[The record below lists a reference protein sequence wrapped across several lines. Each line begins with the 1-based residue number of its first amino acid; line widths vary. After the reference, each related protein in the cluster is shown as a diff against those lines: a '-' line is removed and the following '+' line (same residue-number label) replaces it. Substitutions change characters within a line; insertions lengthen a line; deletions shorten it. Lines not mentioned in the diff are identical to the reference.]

1 MQNQT
6 EMLYEVM
13 DNVVEYYLSLNYL
26 DIIREN
32 LKYYFVN
39 LFDRFNAYLVVL
51 FVLIFT
57 GGYFFSRGF

>member
-1 MQNQT
+1 MQNRT

-26 DIIREN
+26 DIIRDN

-39 LFDRFNAYLVVL
+39 LFDRFNAYLTVL
-51 FVLIFT
+51 FVLIFA

>member
-1 MQNQT
+1 MQNRT

-13 DNVVEYYLSLNYL
+13 DNVTEYCLSLNYL
-26 DIIREN
+26 DIIRDN
-32 LKYYFVN
+32 LKYYFIN
-39 LFDRFNAYLVVL
+39 LFDRFNFYLVIL